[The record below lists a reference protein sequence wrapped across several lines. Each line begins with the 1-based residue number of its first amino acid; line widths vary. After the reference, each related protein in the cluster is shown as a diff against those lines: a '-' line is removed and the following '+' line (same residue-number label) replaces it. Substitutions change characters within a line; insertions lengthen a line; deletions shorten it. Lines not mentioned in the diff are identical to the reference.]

1 MKKIKQN
8 RGITLMVLIIYMI
21 LTTIIIGILAT
32 LTVNFRRN
40 INNVN
45 EKTSYETEFD
55 KINLQMIQET
65 KIEKNFIDKTTITKY
80 NICKWKYIF
89 I

>member
-8 RGITLMVLIIYMI
+8 RGITLMILIIYMI
-21 LTTIIIGILAT
+21 LTTVIIGILAT

-55 KINLQMIQET
+55 KINLQMMM
-65 KIEKNFIDKTTITKY
+65 
-80 NICKWKYIF
+80 
-89 I
+89 

>member
-8 RGITLMVLIIYMI
+8 RGITLMILIIYMI
-21 LTTIIIGILAT
+21 LTTVIIGILAT

-65 KIEKNFIDKTTITKY
+65 KIEKNFIFCVKDL
-80 NICKWKYIF
+80 
-89 I
+89 